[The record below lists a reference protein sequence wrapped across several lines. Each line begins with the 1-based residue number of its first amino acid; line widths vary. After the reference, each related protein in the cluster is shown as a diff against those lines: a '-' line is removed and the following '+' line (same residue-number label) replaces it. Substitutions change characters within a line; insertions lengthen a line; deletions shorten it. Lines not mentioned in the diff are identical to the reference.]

1 MIITRDGE
9 EDVGGGEDGS
19 EEDFEAVAVIGG
31 NLFPGAGP
39 SRILPREGTFFLRM
53 KKGEEGEEEFGSIIF
68 IKDSC
73 NNITD
78 LEEEEKKKNIKNIK
92 NTTEDLD
99 LDQDQGLEEG
109 KRKDILPLHPP
120 AEVLPQILTVLLPRK
135 RKRRRIRSIK
145 RRRRV
150 WPRRRKKRKIPVLA
164 VNLMERKR
172 CQIGG
177 WIC

>member
-1 MIITRDGE
+1 M
-9 EDVGGGEDGS
+9 GGGGGDGS
-19 EEDFEAVAVIGG
+19 EEDFEDVAVIGG

-53 KKGEEGEEEFGSIIF
+53 RKGEEVEEEFGSIIF

-73 NNITD
+73 NNIID
-78 LEEEEKKKNIKNIK
+78 LEEEGEKKKNIKNIK

-99 LDQDQGLEEG
+99 LDQGPGLGEG
-109 KRKDILPLHPP
+109 KRKDILRLHLP
-120 AEVLPQILTVLLPRK
+120 AEVLPQILTVLHPKK

-150 WPRRRKKRKIPVLA
+150 RPRRRKKRKIPVLE
-164 VNLMERKR
+164 VKVMERKKCR
-172 CQIGG
+172 IGG

>member
-1 MIITRDGE
+1 MIITRDGA
-9 EDVGGGEDGS
+9 EDVGEEEVGS
-19 EEDFEAVAVIGG
+19 EEDFEDVAVIGG

-53 KKGEEGEEEFGSIIF
+53 RKGEGAEEEFGSIIF

-73 NNITD
+73 NNIID
-78 LEEEEKKKNIKNIK
+78 QEEEEKKRNIKNIK
-92 NTTEDLD
+92 STTEDLD
-99 LDQDQGLEEG
+99 PDQGPGLEEG
-109 KRKDILPLHPP
+109 KRRDILPLHHP
-120 AEVLPQILTVLLPRK
+120 AEAHPQILTVLHPRK

-150 WPRRRKKRKIPVLA
+150 RPRRRKKRKIPVLG
-164 VNLMERKR
+164 VNLMERKKCR
-172 CQIGG
+172 IGE

>member
-9 EDVGGGEDGS
+9 EVVGEEEDGS

-31 NLFPGAGP
+31 NLFQGAGP
-39 SRILPREGTFFLRM
+39 SRILPREETFFLRM
-53 KKGEEGEEEFGSIIF
+53 RKEEEGEEEFGSIIF

-78 LEEEEKKKNIKNIK
+78 LEEEGEKKKNIK

-99 LDQDQGLEEG
+99 QDLDLEEG
-109 KRKDILPLHPP
+109 KRKDILRLHPP
-120 AEVLPQILTVLLPRK
+120 AEVHPQILTVLLPRK
-135 RKRRRIRSIK
+135 RRRRRIRSIK

-150 WPRRRKKRKIPVLA
+150 RPRRRKKRKIPVLG
-164 VNLMERKR
+164 VNLMERKKCR
-172 CQIGG
+172 IGE

>member
-1 MIITRDGE
+1 MIITRDGA
-9 EDVGGGEDGS
+9 EDVGEEEVGS
-19 EEDFEAVAVIGG
+19 EEDFEDVAVIGG

-53 KKGEEGEEEFGSIIF
+53 RKGEEGEEEFGSIIF

-73 NNITD
+73 NNIID
-78 LEEEEKKKNIKNIK
+78 LEEEERKKNIKNIK
-92 NTTEDLD
+92 NTTED
-99 LDQDQGLEEG
+99 QDQGPGLEEG

-120 AEVLPQILTVLLPRK
+120 AEVLPQILTVLHPRK
-135 RKRRRIRSIK
+135 RRRRRIRSIK

-150 WPRRRKKRKIPVLA
+150 RPRRRKKRKIPVLA
-164 VNLMERKR
+164 VNLMERKKCR
-172 CQIGG
+172 IGG